1 MAWSSADFNFDG
13 YIYLCKSLN
22 DKKYIEAF
30 ECEGDLASWLTY
42 QYFKKCRAYRNVEG
56 FSKKEI
62 DILSIYSSYIC
73 TGKGMK
79 SKGKKYKTLQ
89 ELFPEFFTNKEEVCK
104 YIDEYKEKWW

>member
-1 MAWSSADFNFDG
+1 MAWTSSEFNFDG
-13 YIYLCKSLN
+13 YIYLYKTIN
-22 DKKYIEAF
+22 DKESITQF
-30 ECEGDLASWLTY
+30 ECEGDLAAWLTY

-79 SKGKKYKTLQ
+79 SRRKKHKTLQ
-89 ELFPEFFTNKEEVCK
+89 ELFPKFFTDKEEVRK
-104 YIDEYKEKWW
+104 YINDYKEKWW